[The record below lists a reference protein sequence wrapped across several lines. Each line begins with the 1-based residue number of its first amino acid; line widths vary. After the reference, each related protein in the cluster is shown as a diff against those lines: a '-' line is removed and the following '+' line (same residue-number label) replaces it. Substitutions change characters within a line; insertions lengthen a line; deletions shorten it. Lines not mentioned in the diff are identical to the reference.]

1 MKSSLASG
9 RVAGVLALA
18 FGLGFGATTLGNRS
32 SQDDAG
38 VEPQAQLQAEPQQA
52 TAAPAW
58 QPVNRAAAQ
67 SSATLAVDAGEQAA
81 PDEAAAAQP
90 ESARAAASDV
100 ASKPDPSAPR
110 IIVSI
115 DDRHLWYVVGRDTLL
130 SAPVAVGMNKSFEFD
145 GKRFHF
151 STPRG
156 TRRVLRKEENPI
168 WTVPVWHYYERAKW
182 EDLEIVFLEP
192 DSRITLGDGTVL
204 VVEGDQVGRINHFG
218 NFWPITPGNEI
229 IFDGKVFVPPMNTQ
243 QRRVPD
249 ALGPYKLD
257 TGDGYLIHG
266 THIYNED
273 SVGDAVSHGCVRMT
287 NADLE
292 RLYWMVEPGTPVIIR

>member
-1 MKSSLASG
+1 MKIRHFSVG
-9 RVAGVLALA
+9 RIGATLALA
-18 FGLGFGATTLGNRS
+18 FAVGFGTGAFQ
-32 SQDDAG
+32 QDTAPDTAAS
-38 VEPQAQLQAEPQQA
+38 VYPVAMAAAEPAVAAQAVSDDEPASRAAPEPEASAQDHA
-52 TAAPAW
+52 TAAAK
-58 QPVNRAAAQ
+58 
-67 SSATLAVDAGEQAA
+67 
-81 PDEAAAAQP
+81 
-90 ESARAAASDV
+90 SDV
-100 ASKPDPSAPR
+100 ARDDATQPK
-110 IIVSI
+110 ILVSLEK
-115 DDRHLWYVVGRDTLL
+115 RHLWLVLAGDTLL
-130 SAPVAVGMNKSFEFD
+130 SAPVAVGMNKTFEFE

-156 TRRVLRKEENPI
+156 TRRVLKKEENPV

-182 EDLEIVFLEP
+182 EDLDVVFLEE
-192 DSRITLGDGTVL
+192 DSRITLDDGTLL

-229 IFDGKVFVPPMNTQ
+229 IFDGKVFVPPMSTQ

-266 THIYNED
+266 THIHNED
-273 SVGDAVSHGCVRMT
+273 SVGRAVSHGCVRMS

-292 RLYWMVEPGTPVIIR
+292 RLYWMVEPGTRVVIF